1 MKKKKPLS
9 LIQRLINNQISKE
22 EFDELLQGMDDKKTK
37 ELFENELKDHFEEIL
52 EKHKNDSEF
61 NINEV
66 QPGLINHIKDKPS
79 QNFFSRNLSKKNTYF
94 KLAATILLLA
104 ISMAALWTVYLQ
116 QLNNEPIAVNPPQIE
131 KSTFIEKST
140 PRGTMNTFTLDDGS
154 IAHLNADSK
163 IVYPENFALNDREVN
178 LSGQAYFDVKPDETR
193 PFMINANDLLVEV
206 VGTSFDIKAYE
217 NESKTSITVESG
229 KVKIHSDKVD
239 GAPVE
244 LVKNQQLIY
253 DKIDSS
259 FTISEVDSSDEMA
272 WRYGILRFHKTPV
285 AEVEGML
292 ERWYNV
298 EIHVE
303 DTAIYQQKITGVHK
317 NESLISVLKTLHYAL
332 NINYKVENNVVT
344 LKKKK

>member
-1 MKKKKPLS
+1 MKKKNPLS

-22 EFDELLQGMDDKKTK
+22 EFDELLQGMDDEKTK
-37 ELFENELKDHFEEIL
+37 ERFENDLKDHFDEIL
-52 EKHKNDSEF
+52 EKHKNDSEYISTELEPAPIS
-61 NINEV
+61 NRKEKT
-66 QPGLINHIKDKPS
+66 QP
-79 QNFFSRNLSKKNTYF
+79 NFSSGNLFKKNTYF
-94 KLAATILLLA
+94 KIAATVILLA
-104 ISMAALWTVYLQ
+104 ISMAALWILFLQ
-116 QLNNEPIAVNPPQIE
+116 QPNNDTITNNPTQVENPTLIE
-131 KSTFIEKST
+131 KIT
-140 PRGTMNTFTLDDGS
+140 PRGTTNTYTLDDGS

-163 IVYPENFALNDREVN
+163 IIHPEKFELEIREVH
-178 LSGQAYFDVKPDETR
+178 LTGQAYFDVKPDETR
-193 PFMINANDLLVEV
+193 PFLINAKDLLVEV

-229 KVKIHSDKVD
+229 KVKVHSDKIN

-253 DKIDSS
+253 DKRDSS
-259 FTISEVDSSDEMA
+259 FTISEVDSSDEMS
-272 WRYGILRFHKTPV
+272 WRYGILRFNKTPV
-285 AEVEGML
+285 AEVEGMV

-298 EIHVE
+298 EINIE

-332 NINYKVENNVVT
+332 DVNYKVEKNIVT